1 MEHTQGKWESVKTHK
16 RDEYDIWA
24 GDEGVFIATTRSV
37 PTAVHEPGEYSKQ
50 ANANLI
56 SNAPEMLFCLQELQ
70 FNLLSEDASGN
81 SLAKE
86 MSTHQMKRLAET
98 IAKAEGK

>member
-1 MEHTQGKWESVKTHK
+1 MKHTQGGWKVRTILQLLEIKS
-16 RDEYDIWA
+16 
-24 GDEGVFIATTRSV
+24 
-37 PTAVHEPGEYSKQ
+37 
-50 ANANLI
+50 
-56 SNAPEMLFCLQELQ
+56 EMLFCLQELQ

>member
-1 MEHTQGKWESVKTHK
+1 MKHTQGKWSVRGYNIITKSGGK
-16 RDEYDIWA
+16 RIR
-24 GDEGVFIATTRSV
+24 IASV
-37 PTAVHEPGEYSKQ
+37 DLRKGMKPPKFTEVR

-86 MSTHQMKRLAET
+86 MSIHQMERLAET